1 MNVKRQVF
9 CEQDGGLSE
18 DKISNLRKIEN
29 LDDLEKTLNLPIEG
43 ENNECLLIVGNLAA

>member
-1 MNVKRQVF
+1 MNVKRQVLNKMAVVRELDF
-9 CEQDGGLSE
+9 
-18 DKISNLRKIEN
+18 SNLRKIEN